1 MRRLLLYIF
10 TIFALVACE
19 ASIPSEDVSIPSDP
33 KPVRPIKPRPIV
45 PDGTILRPRIRIRG
59 LITLPKPLDGSYP
72 CRMQLCTQRGEV
84 LYDEEVMVCDGFVEL
99 PNVDC
104 GAELILIIEK
114 ESATYCFTI
123 AEMVE

>member
-19 ASIPSEDVSIPSDP
+19 VGFPSEDVSPSNP

-45 PDGTILRPRIRIRG
+45 PDGTILRPRIGIRDI
-59 LITLPKPLDGSYP
+59 ITLPKSLDGSYP
-72 CRMQLCTQRGEV
+72 CRMQLCTQLGEV
-84 LYDEEVMVCDGFVEL
+84 LYDGEAMVCDGFVEL

-104 GAELILIIEK
+104 DDELILIIEN
-114 ESATYCFTI
+114 ESTTYGFTI

>member
-10 TIFALVACE
+10 AIFALVACE
-19 ASIPSEDVSIPSDP
+19 AGFPSEDVAPSGP

-45 PDGTILRPRIRIRG
+45 PDGTILRPRLGIWD
-59 LITLPKPLDGSYP
+59 LIALPRPLDCSYS
-72 CRMQLCTQRGEV
+72 CRMQLRTQCGKV
-84 LYDEEVMVCDGFVEL
+84 LYDEETMVCDGFVEL

-104 GAELILIIEK
+104 DEELMLIIEK

-123 AEMVE
+123 AEKDE

>member
-10 TIFALVACE
+10 TIFELVACE
-19 ASIPSEDVSIPSDP
+19 VGFPSEDVSPSNP

-45 PDGTILRPRIRIRG
+45 PDGTILRPRLGIRD
-59 LITLPKPLDGSYP
+59 LIALPKSLDGSYP
-72 CRMQLCTQRGEV
+72 CRMQLCTQSGEV

-104 GAELILIIEK
+104 DDELILIIEK
-114 ESATYCFTI
+114 ESATCCFTI

>member
-10 TIFALVACE
+10 AIFALVACE
-19 ASIPSEDVSIPSDP
+19 VGFPNEDVSPSNP

-45 PDGTILRPRIRIRG
+45 PDGTILRPRIGIRD
-59 LITLPKPLDGSYP
+59 LITLPKPLDGSYS

-84 LYDEEVMVCDGFVEL
+84 LYDEEVMVCDGLVEL

-104 GAELILIIEK
+104 DDELIKKKKK
-114 ESATYCFTI
+114 ESATCCFTI

>member
-10 TIFALVACE
+10 TIFALVSCE
-19 ASIPSEDVSIPSDP
+19 VGFPNEDVSPSDP

-45 PDGTILRPRIRIRG
+45 PDGTILRPRIGIRDI
-59 LITLPKPLDGSYP
+59 ITLPKPLDGSYP

-84 LYDEEVMVCDGFVEL
+84 LYDDEVMVCDGFVEL
-99 PNVDC
+99 PNVRC

>member
-19 ASIPSEDVSIPSDP
+19 VGFPSEDVSPPDP

-45 PDGTILRPRIRIRG
+45 PDGTILRPRLGIRD

-84 LYDEEVMVCDGFVEL
+84 LYDEEAMVCDGFVEL

-104 GAELILIIEK
+104 DDELILIIEK
-114 ESATYCFTI
+114 ESTISCFTI

>member
-19 ASIPSEDVSIPSDP
+19 VGFPSEDVSHPDP

-45 PDGTILRPRIRIRG
+45 PDGTILRPRLGIRDI
-59 LITLPKPLDGSYP
+59 ITLPKPLDGSYP

-84 LYDEEVMVCDGFVEL
+84 LYDDEVMVCDGFVEL

-104 GAELILIIEK
+104 DDELILIIEN
-114 ESATYCFTI
+114 ESTTCCFTI

>member
-19 ASIPSEDVSIPSDP
+19 VGFPSEDVSPSEP

-45 PDGTILRPRIRIRG
+45 PDGTILRPRLGIWD
-59 LITLPKPLDGSYP
+59 LIALPKPLDGSYP

-84 LYDEEVMVCDGFVEL
+84 LYDDEVMVCDGFVEL

-104 GAELILIIEK
+104 DDELILIIEN
-114 ESATYCFTI
+114 ESTTCCFTI

>member
-19 ASIPSEDVSIPSDP
+19 VGFPSEDVSPSGP

-45 PDGTILRPRIRIRG
+45 PDGTILRPRLGIRDI
-59 LITLPKPLDGSYP
+59 IILPKPLDGSYP

-84 LYDEEVMVCDGFVEL
+84 LYDDEVMVCDGSVEL
-99 PNVDC
+99 PNIDC
-104 GAELILIIEK
+104 DDELILIIEN
-114 ESATYCFTI
+114 ESTTCCFTI